1 MTITDLFVLVYDYGG
16 NNNTLNELV
25 NNKVYTSIEEA
36 EKDITNKSIM
46 RVIDLEDWSKE
57 NYDSG
62 YISAYG

>member
-16 NNNTLNELV
+16 NNNTLDELV

>member
-1 MTITDLFVLVYDYGG
+1 MTITDLYVLVYDYGG
-16 NNNTLNELV
+16 NNNTLDELV
-25 NNKVYTSIEEA
+25 KNKVYTSIEEA

-57 NYDSG
+57 NYDCG